1 MAQPQDIGPIYR
13 GEDVTLN
20 FTMTPL
26 TDITGWTMSFR
37 VKAKLEDA
45 SVLLGPINASI
56 TTAAAGTFSVPLT
69 AAQTSTLPVGTYDYD
84 VWRTDSGS
92 AATLDLG
99 KLTVKGSVK
108 TP

>member
-13 GEDVTLN
+13 GEDVSMT
-20 FTMTPL
+20 FTMTPT

-37 VKAKLEDA
+37 LKAQISDA
-45 SVLLGPINASI
+45 SVLLGPVNATI
-56 TTAAAGTFSVPLT
+56 TTAAAGIFAVALT
-69 AAQTSTLPVGTYDYD
+69 AAQTLTLPVGTYDYD
-84 VWRTDSGS
+84 IWRTDSGS

-99 KLTVKGSVK
+99 KVTVKGSVK